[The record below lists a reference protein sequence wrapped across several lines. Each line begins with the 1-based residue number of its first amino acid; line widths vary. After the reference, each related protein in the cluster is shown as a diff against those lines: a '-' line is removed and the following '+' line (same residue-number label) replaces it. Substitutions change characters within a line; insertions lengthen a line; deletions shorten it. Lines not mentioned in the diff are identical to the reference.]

1 VSARLGRAPAFWV
14 FALALALLLFASSVP
29 SPLYPVYQHKW
40 GFSAITLTSVFSV
53 YALALLTALLTVGSI
68 SDHIGRRPTIVAA
81 LALEIVAMIV
91 FAESDGVALLFVART
106 LQGVAT
112 GTAMG
117 ALSAGL
123 LDLQPDDKPWLG
135 ALMGVVAPLSG
146 LACGALGAGLLVQY
160 GPDPTA
166 LPFWLL
172 AGAFSLAMLGVLAAP
187 ETIQG
192 DGEWRSSLRPRIGV
206 PHRLRGAFVA
216 SLPSLAATWAL
227 GGLVLSLG
235 ASVMVVVLDQSSH
248 VAAGLPIFILAGV
261 SAITSI
267 LARDVSPRM
276 TARGGLGA
284 LIAGLLVVLVALA
297 SGSPALFLVASAICG
312 VGFGPAF
319 AGVFRLLTLQAPAD
333 QRASLVSSIL
343 AVSYVAFSVPAIAA
357 GVAVTQ
363 VGLRNTAEVYGAVLI
378 ALAALA
384 LLLSG
389 GVGETKAT
397 RPSAG

>member
-1 VSARLGRAPAFWV
+1 
-14 FALALALLLFASSVP
+14 
-29 SPLYPVYQHKW
+29 
-40 GFSAITLTSVFSV
+40 
-53 YALALLTALLTVGSI
+53 
-68 SDHIGRRPTIVAA
+68 
-81 LALEIVAMIV
+81 
-91 FAESDGVALLFVART
+91 
-106 LQGVAT
+106 
-112 GTAMG
+112 MG

-172 AGAFSLAMLGVLAAP
+172 AGAFFLAMLGVLAAP

-192 DGEWRSSLRPRIGV
+192 DGAWRSSLRPRIGV
-206 PHRLRGAFVA
+206 PHQLRGAFVA

-261 SAITSI
+261 SAVTSI
-267 LARDVSPRM
+267 LARDLSPRT

-297 SGSPALFLVASAICG
+297 TGSPALFLVASAICG

-363 VGLRNTAEVYGAVLI
+363 VGLRDTAEVYGVVLI

-384 LLLSG
+384 LVLSG
-389 GVGETKAT
+389 GVGEAKAT
-397 RPSAG
+397 RTSAG